1 MGCNKFM
8 IIMQKIF
15 FSIFLFSCC
24 VLRSQQTN
32 IYTQSVFN
40 RAGMNPAA
48 AGIDINQKYTYV
60 FGLNRQW
67 LAYDRAPKSNFA
79 NFSVTIRPPRSYHY
93 WQNVGVYIDA
103 AQQGYMTNNGLY
115 ANYTLHLLLRK
126 NLIASFGV
134 YAGARKFLIQTGS
147 FDQNDPAIQKSNF
160 YSYAYPDIIPGFRLS
175 NKKFFFDIS
184 ARQISTTQIKDFQKH
199 QIGSPSK
206 LNTTLFLD
214 YGRIFPLNDEFLL
227 LPSIS
232 LNTAILSVPAVEANV
247 MVYYAN
253 NVGLGVAL
261 RNASFISGIFQIRLL
276 KNLSVGLAYS
286 YSLNNTRYVAPNSYE
301 IMIGMTPMGMS
312 SKIIGKH
319 SVARC
324 PALEF

>member
-1 MGCNKFM
+1 MKK
-8 IIMQKIF
+8 IIIG
-15 FSIFLFSCC
+15 IFLFSSWI
-24 VLRSQQTN
+24 LRSQQTL

-48 AGIDINQKYTYV
+48 AGTDINQKYYYV
-60 FGLNRQW
+60 FGVNRQW

-79 NFSVTIRPPRSYHY
+79 NFSITIRPPRSYHY
-93 WQNVGVYIDA
+93 WQNVGVYVDA
-103 AQQGYMTNNGLY
+103 AQQGYGSNNGVY
-115 ANYTLHLLLRK
+115 ANYTIHLLLRK

-147 FDQNDPAIQKSNF
+147 FDQNDPAVQKSNY

-175 NKKFFFDIS
+175 NKKFFFDIA
-184 ARQISTTQIKDFQKH
+184 ARQVSTTQIKDFQKH

-206 LNTTLFLD
+206 LNTSLFLD
-214 YGRIFPLNDEFLL
+214 YGRIFPLNDDFLL

-232 LNTAILSVPAVEANV
+232 LNTAVLSVPAVEANV
-247 MVYYAN
+247 MIYYAS
-253 NVGLGVAL
+253 VMGFGLAL
-261 RNASFISGIFQIRLL
+261 RNASFVSGIFQARIL
-276 KNLSVGLAYS
+276 KNLSVGLSYS
-286 YSLNNTRYVAPNSYE
+286 YSVNQTHFVAPNSYE
-301 IMIGMTPMGMS
+301 IMVGMTPMGMS
-312 SKIIGKH
+312 SKFIGKH